1 MYNNNTVTNWIHC
14 FIDIRISNL
23 LNNRQKNYSR
33 NFTLKQHLI
42 EIINNFRKVYSP
54 YLYIEQVNY
63 AKKKNHRNLNEYTLY
78 FVFLINFFVLFKKI
92 IILLP
97 YFKFYHRWCWKTNP
111 DVVTLHLSDYLVV
124 KQLTVN
130 SFD

>member
-78 FVFLINFFVLFKKI
+78 FVFLINFFVLFKK
-92 IILLP
+92 
-97 YFKFYHRWCWKTNP
+97 
-111 DVVTLHLSDYLVV
+111 
-124 KQLTVN
+124 
-130 SFD
+130 